1 MINFLKLQYQ
11 MGKIT
16 DEQLDRLVA
25 LGRISENDIMVIK
38 GVEQ

>member
-16 DEQLDRLVA
+16 DEQLRRLLE
-25 LGRISENDIMVIK
+25 LGRINEDDIKVIK
-38 GVEQ
+38 GE